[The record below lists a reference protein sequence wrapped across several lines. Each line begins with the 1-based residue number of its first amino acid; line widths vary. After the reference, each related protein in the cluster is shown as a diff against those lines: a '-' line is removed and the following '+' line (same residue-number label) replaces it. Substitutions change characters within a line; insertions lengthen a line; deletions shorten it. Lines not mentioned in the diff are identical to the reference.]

1 MTKEEYHEQA
11 KYIWKTY
18 VPKSGVAET
27 IQGELLRSIEKLRDE
42 AQRNGNKNWNN
53 ITSHEQLALFIQK
66 TLIDSG
72 VFDVIAV
79 EEIQKSIGRILNY
92 KSPETS
98 DDVYDFLVYRIVDW
112 FAKNK
117 TPISNPNFIASPVV
131 MTRDGVV
138 GVVGNTPKESDLM
151 LAIKNRD
158 SLNVAELIKNGVNIE
173 EKDPEHGKTP
183 VYIVAAR
190 GYQDIL
196 EILIEGG
203 VQLNI
208 LDNYGLSPLDM
219 AVDKQDVFKY
229 LKSKGAKS
237 GKNKEI

>member
-1 MTKEEYHEQA
+1 MTKEEYHTQA

-18 VPKSGVAET
+18 VPKSGIAET
-27 IQGELLRSIEKLRDE
+27 IQGELMRSIEKLRDE

-72 VFDVIAV
+72 IFDASAI
-79 EEIQKSIGRILNY
+79 EEIQKNIARILNY
-92 KSPETS
+92 KSPATS
-98 DDVYDFLVYRIVDW
+98 DDVYDFIVYRIVEW
-112 FAKNK
+112 FAQNK
-117 TPISNPNFIASPVV
+117 TPISNPNFIANPVV

-138 GVVGNTPKESDLM
+138 GVIGNEPKESDLII
-151 LAIKNRD
+151 AIKNRD
-158 SLNVAELIKNGVNIE
+158 GLKVAELIKNGVNIE

-183 VYIVAAR
+183 VYVVAAR

-196 EILIEGG
+196 ELLIEGG

-219 AVDKQDVFKY
+219 AVHKQDVFKY